1 MGPGTFNGVTIAA
14 KPTADRSHTV
24 FNHVWCIVAAAG
36 FGRSTGL
43 RRRKQTTRQ
52 YQLVKY
58 SLTVLRQQVAASQEV
73 IHRVYLDAR
82 LRSAQVQKSRKKNPE
97 VNRALIM
104 FYKSL
109 ISVLMLS
116 IDVEGGWEDEMLK
129 DEGLPR
135 IAVG

>member
-58 SLTVLRQQVAASQEV
+58 SLTVLRQEV
-73 IHRVYLDAR
+73 IHRVYLDCG
-82 LRSAQVQKSRKKNPE
+82 QPKFKSREKKTPE
-97 VNRALIM
+97 VNKALIM